1 MKKLSVQTNDLVV
14 LGVIILFY
22 FPSTPNKTKSPRYNI
37 KRWTS
42 DKSNLKTS
50 TNTPLSPPSTQN
62 CHLSKVWRPTSW
74 KNPGESQ
81 GFQGQIVGTP
91 KKKKKT
97 KSPKKHTSKKKHLGF
112 CCWFFARYL
121 HVVTLAFLWVWFQWT
136 SCCFPEFQLLPKK
149 KKTWRHPFFR
159 ESLQRISCHRSR
171 HKAPLQCQNPGQ
183 PPEELKQFVSVRK
196 FKDTTLRPRHGKGNH
211 GVFEI
216 KIGILNMGI
225 SFF

>member
-149 KKTWRHPFFR
+149 KKHDVIPFFAKAYK
-159 ESLQRISCHRSR
+159 EFLAIVHATKHHCNVKTQVNHLKSWSSLYRSENSKTR
-171 HKAPLQCQNPGQ
+171 LWGQ
-183 PPEELKQFVSVRK
+183 GMEKEIMVSLK
-196 FKDTTLRPRHGKGNH
+196 
-211 GVFEI
+211 
-216 KIGILNMGI
+216 
-225 SFF
+225 